1 MGKVITVKG
10 YKAFRGTLAVLW
22 SGKPREEL
30 YGDWLYTP
38 TTNQWHCGE
47 KSYPAD
53 RCVIVAAEQVGT
65 ITVNGYKMF
74 TGTLRAAPPGELPEE
89 NYGSWLYDP
98 KTNRWYS
105 NSTPSYPADICKIVG
120 VA

>member
-38 TTNQWHCGE
+38 ATNQWHSESGE
-47 KSYPAD
+47 YPASI
-53 RCVIVAAEQVGT
+53 CMVTAVEQAKA
-65 ITVNGYKMF
+65 ITVKGYKML
-74 TGTLRAAPPGELPEE
+74 TGTLRILWEGKPAEDI
-89 NYGSWLYDP
+89 YGNWLY
-98 KTNRWYS
+98 
-105 NSTPSYPADICKIVG
+105 TPTTKQWHCEDNTYPAAICKLWR
-120 VA
+120 